1 MILLEDIS
9 EFEDTETKRCKTK
22 TTDISE
28 TLKAAG
34 ADAYLMHG
42 AIHDSDIYYATRF
55 LASDSFSYM
64 LAANGDE
71 TLLISDMEKG
81 RAEIESRVPAD
92 KIKTTSDYR
101 YREIAKEKKDADL
114 AYTLVLKEMLAEKKI
129 RTAAVSYDF
138 PAYYFNMLQK
148 EGISV
153 VLIKSPFGKAR
164 SVKNTAEIEKIAQ
177 SQKAAEAA
185 MAAAID
191 MISRSSP
198 DDTGTGKLVYDGQ
211 VLTGKAVLLEITR
224 VLMENDC
231 ADEETIVSCGPD
243 SADPHGK
250 TYGSLYANHPIVIDI
265 FPQHKYN
272 RYFGDMTRTVIR
284 GDASEE
290 LIRMYDAV
298 KTAQEIGV
306 KTAKPGAT
314 CADVHNAVCDALEA
328 AGYDTYR
335 SGSKVGF
342 IHTTGHGVGLDIH
355 EMPSVSD
362 NPYVLEPGN
371 VITIE
376 PGLYYPDIGGI
387 RIEDTIVITKDGCR
401 NLNTMPKIFEI

>member
-1 MILLEDIS
+1 MTLLEEIS
-9 EFEDTETKRCKTK
+9 ELEENKKGIKTNP
-22 TTDISE
+22 TDISGA
-28 TLKAAG
+28 LKEAG

-55 LASDSFSYM
+55 LASDPFSY
-64 LAANGDE
+64 LLTAEGDE

-92 KIKTTSDYR
+92 KIKTTSDYN
-101 YREIAKEKKDADL
+101 YREIAKEKKDANL

-129 RTAAVSYDF
+129 QTVAVSYDF

-148 EGISV
+148 EGIAV
-153 VLIKSPFGKAR
+153 VLIKSPF
-164 SVKNTAEIEKIAQ
+164 VKSRTIKNSEEIEKIAR

-185 MAAAID
+185 MTAAIE
-191 MISRSSP
+191 MISRSTA
-198 DDTGTGKLVYDGQ
+198 DDTGSGKLVLNGQ
-211 VLTGKAVLLEITR
+211 VLTGKTVLLEIAR

-250 TYGSLYANHPIVIDI
+250 TYGALYANHPIVIDI
-265 FPQHKYN
+265 FPQHKYT

-284 GDASEE
+284 GEASEE

-298 KTAQEIGV
+298 KSAQEIGV
-306 KTAKPGAT
+306 NTAKPGAT

-335 SGSKVGF
+335 RGSKVGF

-362 NPYVLEPGN
+362 NPHVLEPGN

>member
-1 MILLEDIS
+1 MTLLEHIS
-9 EFEDTETKRCKTK
+9 EFEDTETSRRKTK
-22 TTDISE
+22 PTDISE
-28 TLKAAG
+28 TLKTVG

-64 LAANGDE
+64 LTADGDE

-81 RAEIESRVPAD
+81 RAEIESRVPAG

-114 AYTLVLKEMLAEKKI
+114 AYILVLKEMLAEKKI
-129 RTAAVSYDF
+129 QTAAVSYEF

-153 VLIKSPFGKAR
+153 VLIKSPFEKAR
-164 SVKNTAEIEKIAQ
+164 SVKNAAEIEKIAQ

-185 MAAAID
+185 MTAAID
-191 MISRSSP
+191 IISRSSP
-198 DDTGTGKLVYDGQ
+198 DDTGSGKLVYEGQ
-211 VLTGKAVLLEITR
+211 VLTGKAVLLEIAR

-362 NPYVLEPGN
+362 NPHVLAPGN

-376 PGLYYPDIGGI
+376 PGLYYPDVGGI
-387 RIEDTIVITKDGCR
+387 RIEDTVVITEEGCR